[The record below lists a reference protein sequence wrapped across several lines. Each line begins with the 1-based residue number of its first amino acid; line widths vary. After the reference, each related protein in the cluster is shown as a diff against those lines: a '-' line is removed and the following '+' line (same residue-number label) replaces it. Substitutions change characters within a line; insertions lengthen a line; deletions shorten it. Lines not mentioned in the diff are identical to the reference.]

1 MTTWIYH
8 ITHMRNLES
17 IVSCGK
23 LYCGQLVGEQNLNPI
38 EIGYR
43 DLKDKRSKWAVPIGP
58 GGSLGNYVPFYF
70 APRSPMLFVISKGGV
85 AGYNEGQRSV
95 LHLLASAEQVAE
107 SKLPFVF
114 TNGHAY
120 MTLTDYFDDLAHLGT
135 IDWPLMKTKIWRD
148 TPEDGDRAR
157 RRQAEFLVHREFPWE
172 FVRGIGVYDEHT
184 AEQVRQLL
192 AHAKH
197 QPPVVTR
204 PAWYY

>member
-23 LYCGQLVGEQNLNPI
+23 LYCDQLISEQNLNPI

-43 DLKDKRSKWAVPIGP
+43 DLKDKRSEWPVPIGP
-58 GGSLGNYVPFYF
+58 GGTLGNYVPFYF

-95 LHLLASAEQVAE
+95 LHLVASAEHIAE
-107 SKLPFVF
+107 RKLPFVF

-120 MTLTDYFDDLAHLGT
+120 MTLTDYFDDLAHLDK
-135 IDWPLMKTKIWRD
+135 IDWPLMRAKIWKD

-172 FVRGIGVYDEHT
+172 FVRGIGVYDERI

-197 QPPVVTR
+197 QPQVVTR